1 MNLTAKIKKL
11 EREIEALW
19 LACGGRPVPDE
30 PLVVDLP
37 AVEMLD
43 PTNFD
48 KNTFQIPRRRGR
60 PPKVTNGN

>member
-19 LACGGRPVPDE
+19 LACGGRPPVAPAPTIQPE
-30 PLVVDLP
+30 P
-37 AVEMLD
+37 
-43 PTNFD
+43 
-48 KNTFQIPRRRGR
+48 KRRGR